1 MDKTQATKRISIKPW
16 HLEGDKIVDASGYYI
31 TQGSLHGKSE
41 KSRDN
46 DMAYIV
52 HCVNT
57 HDELVEALKESLSQF
72 KFYDEHL
79 TIKNHDKDLMNK
91 IEQALE
97 KAEAI

>member
-57 HDELVEALKESLSQF
+57 HDELVEALKALLFAGTQSNRQFAEQSL
-72 KFYDEHL
+72 L
-79 TIKNHDKDLMNK
+79 
-91 IEQALE
+91 
-97 KAEAI
+97 KAGEA